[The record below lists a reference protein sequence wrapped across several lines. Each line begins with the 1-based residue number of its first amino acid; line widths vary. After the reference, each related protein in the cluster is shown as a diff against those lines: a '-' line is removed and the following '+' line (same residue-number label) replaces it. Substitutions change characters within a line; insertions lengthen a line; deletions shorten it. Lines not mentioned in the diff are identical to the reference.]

1 MKAATIVP
9 QKYLHLIENQTYHM
23 ALAHLIGKAG
33 FEDYSAFYEL
43 KGKQDDKFLIMDNG
57 LIEGDPRPIEEIV
70 EKAKLL
76 YASELVLPDVFR
88 DSPATLSA
96 VERAFDYIY
105 DNGIYDLKVMAVAQ
119 GNTYEEWL
127 ANARELL
134 KLPIN
139 TLGIPKVLTKLPYY
153 KMTPGGFTTYEKD
166 GYWLQRLEALQ
177 ALRVDLDATDVE
189 IHLLGCWDTPLEAKR
204 IANAVASGD
213 CHEVRGIDSAIP
225 WVYANA
231 GMKMSEGER
240 PVGPVDF
247 GATNLDADD
256 LTLKYNIHMWQREC
270 ADIDL
275 EAPDKDIP
283 YFW

>member
-1 MKAATIVP
+1 
-9 QKYLHLIENQTYHM
+9 M

-33 FEDYSAFYEL
+33 FEDYTTFYEL
-43 KGKQDDKFLIMDNG
+43 KGRQNDKFLIMDNG

-70 EKAKLL
+70 DKAEKLH
-76 YASELVLPDVFR
+76 ASELVLPDVFR
-88 DSPATLSA
+88 DRNATWRA
-96 VERAFDYIY
+96 VNKALVYLHNKGKFDMR
-105 DNGIYDLKVMAVAQ
+105 VMAVAQ

-127 ANARELL
+127 ESARELL

-139 TLGIPKVLTKLPYY
+139 TLGIPKVLTKLPHY
-153 KMTPGGFTTYEKD
+153 KISSGGHISFEKD
-166 GYWLQRLEALQ
+166 GYWLQRLEAIR
-177 ALRVDLDATDVE
+177 ALREELDAADVE

-204 IANAVASGD
+204 IANDVATGN

-225 WVYANA
+225 WVYASA

-240 PVGPVDF
+240 PVGPVHFD
-247 GATNLDADD
+247 ATNLDADD